1 MGEDIRFAHFIAVL
15 ALNPDELKR
24 YKKDPE
30 KAMEEAGL
38 SDEEKEVLRTGDFH
52 VICEFLGDGGPRPIT
67 IAPSYDSGDG
77 G

>member
-24 YKKDPE
+24 YKEDPE
-30 KAMEEAGL
+30 AAMEAAGL
-38 SDEEKEVLRTGDFH
+38 SDEEKEALRTGDFR

-67 IAPSYDSGDG
+67 ISPSYEG
-77 G
+77 